1 MKIELVREMID
12 MLTLEKYMKG
22 FEFINW
28 DYSSSYTYNF
38 EIESD
43 YVDNVIII
51 NANVFENTL
60 TLFTGDVL
68 TGKPFKLFPLKR
80 NGERASYHF
89 TSKPNYD
96 YKVVIKETEPW
107 FAPAGFNRGKL
118 K

>member
-1 MKIELVREMID
+1 MKKEMIHKMID
-12 MLTLEKYMKG
+12 MLTLENYMKG

-28 DYSSSYTYNF
+28 DYSSSHTYNF

-43 YVDNVIII
+43 YVDNVIIT

-89 TSKPNYD
+89 ISNPNYS
-96 YKVVIKETEPW
+96 YTIIK
-107 FAPAGFNRGKL
+107 
-118 K
+118 